1 VDVNHPLAG
10 TWTAMVAT
18 RPGGAGSYTGPVVF
32 SDSVE
37 NYTSFGHVTPA
48 HVDLQP
54 GESVELTAHYSM
66 PASPGDL
73 SAGIYLGP
81 AVTQSGGG
89 PEVIPVSLRTL
100 IRVGDNGGNFTGT
113 LTGGNGRA
121 GNAPT
126 QTFAFDVPHGA
137 KNMGLSLSVSDPGN
151 PLEGL
156 LIDPNGMQLSV
167 QPNVDPTD
175 PGGTAGTTL
184 QLFHYNPQPGRW
196 RFVLLQNYMVSGN
209 QTSLPFSAHISF
221 FNDHQAA
228 SGNLPNDPHE
238 KLSASAGPVTI
249 PIRVTNN
256 GNSTELYF
264 ADARLATPV
273 ATQLPTFLAC
283 AGQLPGGC
291 ALTSLAPETTSVSF
305 QAQAPVPIN
314 MDAFNDVGSGVGGTG
329 APDIFASQTAPDTV
343 TATLTTREIAYG
355 LWIMAPALI
364 GPYPTTGAPGPY
376 PFTASAVAVMQP
388 FDTAMSADSGDAWTI
403 LTFGTGSFN
412 PLVLA
417 PGQSGTINVTITPDP
432 TKIGQVVSGFVYIDT
447 YHPLVSTGDEVVSLP
462 YSYRVAH

>member
-1 VDVNHPLAG
+1 LV
-10 TWTAMVAT
+10 
-18 RPGGAGSYTGPVVF
+18 
-32 SDSVE
+32 
-37 NYTSFGHVTPA
+37 
-48 HVDLQP
+48 
-54 GESVELTAHYSM
+54 
-66 PASPGDL
+66 
-73 SAGIYLGP
+73 
-81 AVTQSGGG
+81 
-89 PEVIPVSLRTL
+89 
-100 IRVGDNGGNFTGT
+100 
-113 LTGGNGRA
+113 
-121 GNAPT
+121 
-126 QTFAFDVPHGA
+126 
-137 KNMGLSLSVSDPGN
+137 
-151 PLEGL
+151 
-156 LIDPNGMQLSV
+156 DPNGMQLSV
-167 QPNVDPTD
+167 QPNVDPTN

-209 QTSLPFSAHISF
+209 QTSLPFTARISF
-221 FNDHQAA
+221 FNNHQAA

-273 ATQLPTFLAC
+273 ATQLPTFLDC
-283 AGQLPGGC
+283 AAPQLPGGC

-305 QAQAPVPIN
+305 QAQASVPIN

-329 APDIFASQTAPDTV
+329 SPDIFASQTAPDTV
-343 TATLTTREIAYG
+343 TATLTSREIPYG
-355 LWIMAPALI
+355 LWVMSPALI
-364 GPYPTTGAPGPY
+364 GPYASTGAPGPY

-403 LTFGTGSFN
+403 LTFGTGSFS

-432 TKIGQVVSGFVYIDT
+432 AKIGEVVSGFVYIDT